1 LLKKQQLGKIK
12 AETKLNMEYLQI
24 HFTPITQEQSEILI
38 AQLNEIGF
46 DGFEEETNELK
57 AFIPSA
63 NFDENIFNNIVD
75 INTLEYTKLIIKKE
89 NWNAI
94 WEADFEPIEVAYP
107 NSFKPFV
114 YIRAGFHEA
123 KKGFEYDIVVTPKM
137 SFGTGHHAT
146 TFLMVQQMSQIN
158 FIGKTVI
165 DFGTGTGVLAIL
177 ADKMGATKILG
188 IDCDDWSIENAEE
201 NAAINNCKN
210 IELLKA
216 ETIPTQV
223 EKVNIMLAN
232 INLNIISENILAIK
246 AATKQNG
253 TVLFSGIMLHD
264 EPNIIAVI
272 EKEGI
277 TINEIFKRD
286 NWLAILCVNG

>member
-1 LLKKQQLGKIK
+1 
-12 AETKLNMEYLQI
+12 MEYLQI

-46 DGFEEETNELK
+46 DGFEEEVNELK

-63 NFDENIFNNIVD
+63 NFDENVFNLIINIK
-75 INTLEYTKLIIKKE
+75 NTNYIKSTIKKE

-107 NSFKPFV
+107 NSSKPFV

-146 TFLMVQQMSQIN
+146 TFLMVQQMSQIT

-177 ADKMGATKILG
+177 ADKMGATQILG

-216 ETIPTQV
+216 ETIPSQV
-223 EKVNIMLAN
+223 EKVDIMLAN

-264 EPNIIAVI
+264 ESNIISVI

>member
-1 LLKKQQLGKIK
+1 
-12 AETKLNMEYLQI
+12 MEYLQI
-24 HFTPITQEQSEILI
+24 HFTPITETQSEILI

-46 DGFEEETNELK
+46 DGFEEEANELK

-63 NFDENIFNNIVD
+63 NFDENLFNSIVD
-75 INTLEYTKLIIKKE
+75 TNIIKYTKSIIKKQ

-107 NSFKPFV
+107 YSSKPFV
-114 YIRAGFHEA
+114 YMRAGFHEA
-123 KKGFEYDIVVTPKM
+123 KEGYEYDIVVTPKM

-158 FIGKTVI
+158 FVGKTVI

-177 ADKMGATKILG
+177 ADKMGAEHVLG

-210 IELLKA
+210 ISLLKA
-216 ETIPTQV
+216 ETIPTQA
-223 EKVNIMLAN
+223 EKVDIMLAN

-246 AATKQNG
+246 NAVKPSA

-264 EPNIIAVI
+264 ELNIINVI
-272 EKEGI
+272 EKEGFI
-277 TINEIFKRD
+277 INEIFRKD
-286 NWLAILCVNG
+286 NWLALMCVNG

>member
-1 LLKKQQLGKIK
+1 VRQINSRKNKT
-12 AETKLNMEYLQI
+12 ATNLNMEYLQI
-24 HFTPITQEQSEILI
+24 HFNPITQDQSEILI

-63 NFDENIFNNIVD
+63 TFNENIFNLVVD
-75 INTLEYTKLIIKKE
+75 INTLKYTKSTIKKE

-94 WEADFEPIEVAYP
+94 WEADFEPIKVEYP
-107 NSFKPFV
+107 NSSKPFV

-123 KKGFEYDIVVTPKM
+123 KEGFEYDIVVTPKM

-146 TFLMVQQMSQIN
+146 TFLMVQQMSQIDFTN
-158 FIGKTVI
+158 KTVI

-177 ADKMGATKILG
+177 ADKMGAGHILG

-210 IELLKA
+210 IQLLKD
-216 ETIPTQV
+216 ETIPTQA
-223 EKVNIMLAN
+223 EKVDIMLAN

-246 AATKQNG
+246 DGVKPKAI
-253 TVLFSGIMLHD
+253 VLFSGIMLHD
-264 EPNIIAVI
+264 EHNIINVI
-272 EKEGI
+272 EKEGFI
-277 TINEIFKRD
+277 INEIFRKD
-286 NWLAILCVNG
+286 NWLAIMCVNG

>member
-1 LLKKQQLGKIK
+1 
-12 AETKLNMEYLQI
+12 MEYLQI
-24 HFTPITQEQSEILI
+24 HFTPITQDQSEILI

-57 AFIPSA
+57 AFIPSS
-63 NFDENIFNNIVD
+63 NFDVNIFNSVVD
-75 INTLEYTKLIIKKE
+75 INTLKYTKSNIKKE

-94 WEADFEPIEVAYP
+94 WEADFEPIEVSYP
-107 NSFKPFV
+107 NSSKSFV

-123 KKGFEYDIVVTPKM
+123 KKGFKYDIVVTPKM

-158 FIGKTVI
+158 FVGKSVI

-177 ADKMGATKILG
+177 ADKMGAEHILG

-201 NAAINNCKN
+201 NANINNCKN
-210 IELLKA
+210 ISLLKA
-216 ETIPTQV
+216 ETIPAHT
-223 EKVNIMLAN
+223 EKADIMLAN
-232 INLNIISENILAIK
+232 INLNIISENIMAIK
-246 AATKQNG
+246 DAVKPNA

-264 EPNIIAVI
+264 EQNIINVI
-272 EKEGI
+272 EIEQFI
-277 TINEIFKRD
+277 IEEIFKKD

>member
-1 LLKKQQLGKIK
+1 
-12 AETKLNMEYLQI
+12 MEYLQI
-24 HFTPITQEQSEILI
+24 HFTPITETQSEILI

-57 AFIPSA
+57 AFIPLA
-63 NFDENIFNNIVD
+63 NFDENSFNSIFGIENWNFSKS
-75 INTLEYTKLIIKKE
+75 TIKKE

-107 NSFKPFV
+107 NLSKPFV

-123 KKGFEYDIVVTPKM
+123 KEGYEYDIVVTPKM

-146 TFLMVQQMSQIN
+146 TFLVVQQMSQIN
-158 FIGKTVI
+158 FVGKTVI

-177 ADKMGATKILG
+177 ADKMGAEHVLG

-201 NAAINNCKN
+201 NGAINHCKN
-210 IELLKA
+210 IQLLKA
-216 ETIPTQV
+216 ETIPTQA
-223 EKVNIMLAN
+223 EKVDIMLAN

-246 AATKQNG
+246 NAVKPNA

-264 EPNIIAVI
+264 ESNIINVI
-272 EKEGI
+272 EKEGFI
-277 TINEIFKRD
+277 INEIFRKD
-286 NWLAILCVNG
+286 NWLAIMCVNG

>member
-1 LLKKQQLGKIK
+1 
-12 AETKLNMEYLQI
+12 MEYLQI
-24 HFTPITQEQSEILI
+24 HFTQITETQSEILI

-63 NFDENIFNNIVD
+63 NFDENLFDLVVD
-75 INTLEYTKLIIKKE
+75 INILKYTKSIIKKE

-94 WEADFEPIEVAYP
+94 WEANFEPIEVAYP
-107 NSFKPFV
+107 NSSKPFV

-123 KKGFEYDIVVTPKM
+123 KEGFEYDISVTPKM

-146 TFLMVQQMSQIN
+146 TFLMVQQMSQID
-158 FIGKTVI
+158 FAGKTVI

-177 ADKMGATKILG
+177 ADKMGASQILG
-188 IDCDDWSIENAEE
+188 IDCDDWSIENAAE
-201 NAAINNCKN
+201 NTDINNCKS
-210 IELLKA
+210 ITLLKA
-216 ETIPTQV
+216 ETVPPQAERV
-223 EKVNIMLAN
+223 DIMLAN

-246 AATKQNG
+246 NAVKSSG
-253 TVLFSGIMLHD
+253 IILFSGIMLHD
-264 EPNIIAVI
+264 EPNIIKVI

-277 TINEIFKRD
+277 TIKEIFKRD
-286 NWLAILCVNG
+286 NWLAIMCVFG

>member
-1 LLKKQQLGKIK
+1 VSQENNSRRRIFKS
-12 AETKLNMEYLQI
+12 KLPMEYLQI
-24 HFTPITQEQSEILI
+24 HFTPITETQSEILI

-63 NFDENIFNNIVD
+63 NFKEDIFNLVVD
-75 INTLEYTKLIIKKE
+75 INILKYTKSIIKKE

-107 NSFKPFV
+107 NSTKPFV
-114 YIRAGFHEA
+114 YIRADFHEA
-123 KKGFEYDIVVTPKM
+123 KDGFEYDIVVTPKM

-146 TFLMVQQMSQIN
+146 TFLMVQQMSQID
-158 FIGKTVI
+158 FVGKTVI

-177 ADKMGATKILG
+177 ADKMGAKHILG

-201 NAAINNCKN
+201 NVAINNCKN
-210 IELLKA
+210 IQLLKA
-216 ETIPTQV
+216 ETIPTQA
-223 EKVNIMLAN
+223 EKADIILAN

-246 AATKQNG
+246 NAVKQNG
-253 TVLFSGIMLHD
+253 IILFSGIMLHD
-264 EPNIIAVI
+264 EANIINVI
-272 EKEGI
+272 EKERI
-277 TINEIFKRD
+277 TIKEIFRKD
-286 NWLAILCVNG
+286 NWLALMCVNG

>member
-1 LLKKQQLGKIK
+1 VRQINSRKNKT
-12 AETKLNMEYLQI
+12 ATNLNMEYLQI
-24 HFTPITQEQSEILI
+24 HFNPITQDQSEILI

-63 NFDENIFNNIVD
+63 TFNENIFNLVVD
-75 INTLEYTKLIIKKE
+75 INTLKYTKSTIKKE

-94 WEADFEPIEVAYP
+94 WEADFEPIKVEYP
-107 NSFKPFV
+107 NSSKPFV

-123 KKGFEYDIVVTPKM
+123 KEGFEYDIVVTPKM

-146 TFLMVQQMSQIN
+146 TFLMVQQMSQIDFTN
-158 FIGKTVI
+158 KTVI

-177 ADKMGATKILG
+177 ADKMGAGHILG

-210 IELLKA
+210 IQLLKD
-216 ETIPTQV
+216 ETIPTQA
-223 EKVNIMLAN
+223 EKVDIMLAN

-246 AATKQNG
+246 NAVKPNA

-264 EPNIIAVI
+264 ESNIINVI
-272 EKEGI
+272 EKEGFI
-277 TINEIFKRD
+277 INEIFRKD
-286 NWLAILCVNG
+286 NWLALMCVNG

>member
-1 LLKKQQLGKIK
+1 
-12 AETKLNMEYLQI
+12 MEYLQI
-24 HFTPITQEQSEILI
+24 HFSPITETQSEILI

-63 NFDENIFNNIVD
+63 NFDENIFNSIVD
-75 INTLEYTKLIIKKE
+75 INILKYTKSIIKKE
-89 NWNAI
+89 NWNAL
-94 WEADFEPIEVAYP
+94 WEADFEPIEVAYS
-107 NSFKPFV
+107 NLSKPFV

-123 KKGFEYDIVVTPKM
+123 KEGFEYDIVVTPKM

-158 FIGKTVI
+158 FTGKTVI

-177 ADKMGATKILG
+177 ADKMGASQILG

-201 NAAINNCKN
+201 NAAVNNCEN
-210 IELLKA
+210 ITLLKA
-216 ETIPTQV
+216 ETVPQQV
-223 EKVNIMLAN
+223 EKVDIMLAN

-246 AATKQNG
+246 DAVKPSG
-253 TVLFSGIMLHD
+253 IILFSGIMLQD
-264 EPNIIAVI
+264 EPNIIKVI
-272 EKEGI
+272 EKENI
-277 TINEIFKRD
+277 AIKEIFKRD
-286 NWLAILCVNG
+286 NWLAIMCVNS

>member
-1 LLKKQQLGKIK
+1 
-12 AETKLNMEYLQI
+12 MEYLQI
-24 HFTPITQEQSEILI
+24 HFTSITQEQSEILI

-46 DGFEEETNELK
+46 DGFEEETGELK
-57 AFIPSA
+57 AFIPLT
-63 NFDENIFNNIVD
+63 NFDENLFNSIFGIENLNYSKSTI
-75 INTLEYTKLIIKKE
+75 EKE

-94 WEADFEPIEVAYP
+94 WEADFEPIEVNYP
-107 NSFKPFV
+107 NSSNAFA

-123 KKGFEYDIVVTPKM
+123 KNDFEYDIEVTPKM

-158 FIGKTVI
+158 FVGKTVI

-177 ADKMGATKILG
+177 ADKMGAKQILG

-210 IELLKA
+210 IQLLKA
-216 ETIPTQV
+216 ETIPAQAV
-223 EKVNIMLAN
+223 KVDIMLAN

-246 AATKQNG
+246 DSVKSNG
-253 TVLFSGIMLHD
+253 IILFSGIMLHD
-264 EPNIIAVI
+264 DTNIVKVI
-272 EKEGI
+272 EQEGI
-277 TINEIFKRD
+277 TIKEIFKRD
-286 NWLAILCVNG
+286 NWLAIMCVSS

>member
-1 LLKKQQLGKIK
+1 
-12 AETKLNMEYLQI
+12 MEYLQI
-24 HFTPITQEQSEILI
+24 HFTPITETQSEILI

-57 AFIPSA
+57 AFIPAA
-63 NFDENIFNNIVD
+63 NFDENIFNSIVD
-75 INTLEYTKLIIKKE
+75 INILKYTKSIIKKE
-89 NWNAI
+89 NWNAL

-107 NSFKPFV
+107 DSSKPFV

-123 KKGFEYDIVVTPKM
+123 KEGFEYDIVVTPKM

-158 FIGKTVI
+158 FTGKTVI

-177 ADKMGATKILG
+177 ADKMGASQILG

-201 NAAINNCKN
+201 NAAINNSEN
-210 IELLKA
+210 IRLLKA
-216 ETIPTQV
+216 DTVPPQT
-223 EKVNIMLAN
+223 EKVDIMLAN
-232 INLNIISENILAIK
+232 INLNIISEHILAIK
-246 AATKQNG
+246 AAVKSNG
-253 TVLFSGIMLHD
+253 IILFSGIMLHD
-264 EPNIIAVI
+264 EPNIINVI

-277 TINEIFKRD
+277 IIKEIFKRD
-286 NWLAILCVNG
+286 NWLAIMCVNG

>member
-1 LLKKQQLGKIK
+1 
-12 AETKLNMEYLQI
+12 MEYLQI
-24 HFTPITQEQSEILI
+24 HFPNITESQSEILI

-57 AFIPSA
+57 AFVPSS
-63 NFDENIFNNIVD
+63 NFDENAFKQIVD
-75 INTLEYTKLIIKKE
+75 TNNLNYYKSIIKKE

-94 WEADFEPIEVAYP
+94 WESNFEPIEVAYP

-123 KKGFEYDIVVTPKM
+123 KDGYEHDIIVTPKM
-137 SFGTGHHAT
+137 SFGTGHHST

-158 FIGKTVI
+158 FVGKTVI

-177 ADKMGATKILG
+177 ASKMGAENILG

-201 NAAINNCKN
+201 NAVVNNCKN
-210 IELLKA
+210 IALLKA
-216 ETIPTQV
+216 ETIPPQA
-223 EKVNIMLAN
+223 EKVDVMLAN

-246 AATKQNG
+246 AATIQSG
-253 TVLFSGIMLHD
+253 IILFSGIMLHD
-264 EPNIIAVI
+264 EANIVNAI
-272 EKEGI
+272 EKEHI
-277 TINEIFKRD
+277 TIKEIFRKY
-286 NWLAILCVNG
+286 NWLALMCVNG

>member
-1 LLKKQQLGKIK
+1 
-12 AETKLNMEYLQI
+12 MEYLQI
-24 HFTPITQEQSEILI
+24 HFTPITLEQSEILI

-46 DGFEEETNELK
+46 DGFEEETGELK
-57 AFIPSA
+57 AFIPSV
-63 NFDENIFNNIVD
+63 NFDENIFNSIID
-75 INTLEYTKLIIKKE
+75 TSKINYAKSIIKKE

-107 NSFKPFV
+107 NSSKPFV

-123 KKGFEYDIVVTPKM
+123 KEGFEYDIVVTPKM

-158 FIGKTVI
+158 FVGKTVI

-177 ADKMGATKILG
+177 ADKMGAEHIVG
-188 IDCDDWSIENAEE
+188 IDCDDWSIENAAE
-201 NAAINNCKN
+201 NAAINHCKN

-216 ETIPTQV
+216 ATIPTQTEEV
-223 EKVNIMLAN
+223 DIMLAN

-246 AATKQNG
+246 DAVKPNAI
-253 TVLFSGIMLHD
+253 VLFSGIMLHD
-264 EPNIIAVI
+264 EVNIVNVI
-272 EKEGI
+272 EKEGFI
-277 TINEIFKRD
+277 IKEIFKKD
-286 NWLAILCVNG
+286 NWLAIMCVNS